1 MCEGMTEHML
11 QVISF
16 VATILA
22 GIFTY
27 LEKRNIKYDNFLN
40 IYFKEV
46 LNPYIVKLKKNKD
59 LDTIKFMK
67 KKLKESENN
76 IYIPHYIS
84 YLIENDGDQEKLQK
98 VLATDYIQNYP
109 NNKNRKGRLIDSVN
123 DCLNIIVEFLMILV
137 FCVAIIFISISVGG
151 IMLEVFVGESTNTM
165 VEYIIIT
172 IISVILILISI
183 IMIKQMNKSEKD
195 YYTLE
200 EEKIK
205 KCVKEK
211 IEYYDNNYSKYFL

>member
-1 MCEGMTEHML
+1 MTEHML